1 MKNYHNILIAVS
13 VILLLM
19 VISFVG
25 GCSYNSNKERI
36 TTNDTVVVVVKD
48 TVKIVQPKEVFRY
61 STHTVIDTLY
71 IASGFN
77 YNDSAGNI
85 AAVEIPLECAV
96 YSDTT
101 ILNQSDTLGYTA
113 YVSGYRSKLDSI
125 SFRLSKTDKYITKT
139 VEKKKRWGIG
149 VQAGVGVGYNG
160 RVIFTP
166 YVGVGISYNIWNF

>member
-1 MKNYHNILIAVS
+1 MKNYHNILISVS

-61 STHTVIDTLY
+61 ITHTVIDT
-71 IASGFN
+71 FN

-96 YSDTT
+96 YSDTA

-113 YVSGYRSKLDSI
+113 YVSGYRSNLDSI
-125 SFRLSKTDKYITKT
+125 SFCLSKTDKYITKT